1 MIYSNLNNYNQ
12 KYRSISDSQCT
23 TSDISFYFWIQS
35 FKNMIDANVLVIDDD
50 DDILLSAKLF
60 LKQHFNQVVTCKS
73 PKEINVL
80 LSHNDIDIILLDM
93 NYQKGAS
100 NGREGLYWLE
110 HILSI
115 DKDYVVILM
124 TAYGNVELAVQAIK
138 KGATDFILK
147 PWENDKLYATL
158 SAAAKLRASTKKVKK
173 LEKIT
178 SSIQK
183 DQARQFENII
193 GSSSPI
199 RQLQHTLV
207 KVAPTD
213 ANVLILGENGTG
225 KQVFAYELHRHSLRK
240 NHIFM
245 HVDLGSL
252 NENLFES
259 ELFGYAKGAFTDAR
273 EDRPGRFELA
283 DNGTIF
289 LDEIGNLTPPLQSK
303 LLTVLQNR
311 TVTRLGE
318 SKERKV
324 NVRLITATNMPLNEM
339 VAKGTFRQDLL
350 FRINTV
356 ELLLPPLHQRAED
369 ILILAN
375 HFLQTF
381 SSKYHKNISQINE
394 KAAQTLLSYHWP
406 GNVRE
411 LQHVIERAI
420 IMADGHEITA
430 ADLQLSPQRFGGT
443 SPMPANL
450 DLEEMEKMMVQKAI
464 DTHKGNISRA
474 AAELGLTRAAL
485 YRRIEKFGL

>member
-1 MIYSNLNNYNQ
+1 M
-12 KYRSISDSQCT
+12 T
-23 TSDISFYFWIQS
+23 E
-35 FKNMIDANVLVIDDD
+35 ANVLVIDDD

-60 LKQHFNQVVTCKS
+60 LKQHFNQIITCKS

-80 LSHNDIDIILLDM
+80 LSHNEIDIILLDM

-147 PWENDKLYATL
+147 PWENEKLYATL
-158 SAAAKLRASTKKVKK
+158 SAASKLRQSTKKVKK
-173 LEKIT
+173 LEKINT
-178 SSIQK
+178 SIQS
-183 DQARQFENII
+183 DQARKFEHII
-193 GSSSPI
+193 GTSEPVK
-199 RQLQHTLV
+199 QLQNTLI

-225 KQVFAYELHRHSLRK
+225 KQVFAYELHKHSLRK

-273 EDRPGRFELA
+273 DDRPGRFELA

-289 LDEIGNLTPPLQSK
+289 LDEIGNLSLPLQSK

-318 SKERKV
+318 SKDRKV

-356 ELLLPPLHQRAED
+356 ELELPPLHKRAED
-369 ILILAN
+369 IIQLAN
-375 HFLQTF
+375 HFLHIF
-381 SSKYHKNISQINE
+381 STKYHKNITSITE
-394 KAAQTLLSYHWP
+394 KAEKTLLNYHWP

-420 IMADGHEITA
+420 IMADGKEVTEQ
-430 ADLQLSPQRFGGT
+430 DLQLGPQRFGGT
-443 SPMPANL
+443 TPMPVTL

-464 DTHKGNISRA
+464 ENHKGNISRA

>member
-1 MIYSNLNNYNQ
+1 M
-12 KYRSISDSQCT
+12 T
-23 TSDISFYFWIQS
+23 E
-35 FKNMIDANVLVIDDD
+35 ANILVIDDD
-50 DDILLSAKLF
+50 DDILLSARLF
-60 LKQHFNQVVTCKS
+60 LKQHFNQILTCKS

-80 LSHNDIDIILLDM
+80 LSKNEVDIILLDM

-100 NGREGLYWLE
+100 DGREGLYWLE

-124 TAYGNVELAVQAIK
+124 TAFGNVELAVQAIK

-147 PWENDKLYATL
+147 PWENEKLFATL
-158 SAAAKLRASTKKVKK
+158 SAAAKLRQSNKKVKK
-173 LEKIT
+173 LEKIHT
-178 SSIQK
+178 SIQS
-183 DQARQFENII
+183 DMARKFENIV
-193 GSSSPI
+193 GNDASV
-199 RQLQHTLV
+199 QNLQKTLV

-225 KQVFAYELHRHSLRK
+225 KQVFAYELHKNSLRK
-240 NHIFM
+240 KQIFM

-273 EDRPGRFELA
+273 EDKPGRFEMA
-283 DNGTIF
+283 DGGTIF
-289 LDEIGNLTPPLQSK
+289 LDEIGNLSLTLQAK
-303 LLTVLQNR
+303 LLSVLQNR

-324 NVRLITATNMPLNEM
+324 DVRLINATNMPLNEM

-356 ELLLPPLHQRAED
+356 ELILPPLRERGND
-369 ILILAN
+369 IILLAN

-381 SSKYHKNISQINE
+381 NNKYHKAIKGIQE
-394 KAAQTLLSYHWP
+394 KAAQTLLNYKWP
-406 GNVRE
+406 GNIRE
-411 LQHVIERAI
+411 LQHVIERAV
-420 IMADGHEITA
+420 IMTDGFEITTD
-430 ADLQLSPQRFGGT
+430 DLQLSPQKFGNNQALQT
-443 SPMPANL
+443 DMPL
-450 DLEEMEKMMVQKAI
+450 DEMEKMMVSKAI
-464 DTHKGNISRA
+464 DKHKGNISRA

>member
-1 MIYSNLNNYNQ
+1 M
-12 KYRSISDSQCT
+12 T
-23 TSDISFYFWIQS
+23 E
-35 FKNMIDANVLVIDDD
+35 ANVLVIDDD
-50 DDILLSAKLF
+50 DDILLSARLF
-60 LKQHFNQVVTCKS
+60 LKQHFNQVMTCKS

-138 KGATDFILK
+138 QGATDFILK

-158 SAAAKLRASTKKVKK
+158 SAASKLRQSTKKVKK
-173 LEKIT
+173 LEKIH
-178 SSIQK
+178 SSIQT
-183 DQARQFENII
+183 DMARKFEHIV
-193 GSSSPI
+193 GTSAPVK
-199 RQLQHTLV
+199 QLQHTLL

-225 KQVFAYELHRHSLRK
+225 KQVFAYELHKHSLRK
-240 NHIFM
+240 NNIFM

-273 EDRPGRFELA
+273 DDRPGRFELA

-289 LDEIGNLTPPLQSK
+289 LDEIGNLSLPLQSK

-318 SKERKV
+318 SRERKV

-339 VAKGTFRQDLL
+339 VSKGTFRQDLL

-356 ELLLPPLHQRAED
+356 ELILPALHQRADD
-369 ILILAN
+369 ILLLAN
-375 HFLQTF
+375 HFLHTF
-381 SSKYHKNISQINE
+381 STKYHKSISRITD
-394 KAAQTLLSYHWP
+394 KAGQTLLNYHWP

-411 LQHVIERAI
+411 LQHVIERAV
-420 IMADGHEITA
+420 IMAEGIQIAEE
-430 ADLQLSPQRFGGT
+430 DLQLSPQKFGSNT
-443 SPMPANL
+443 PVMANM

>member
-1 MIYSNLNNYNQ
+1 M
-12 KYRSISDSQCT
+12 T
-23 TSDISFYFWIQS
+23 E
-35 FKNMIDANVLVIDDD
+35 ANVLVIDDD

-80 LSHNDIDIILLDM
+80 LSHNEIDIILLDM

-100 NGREGLYWLE
+100 DGREGLYWLE

-138 KGATDFILK
+138 KGAIDFILK

-158 SAAAKLRASTKKVKK
+158 SAASKLRQSTKKVKK
-173 LEKIT
+173 LEKIH
-178 SSIQK
+178 SSLQNDI
-183 DQARQFENII
+183 ARKFENII
-193 GSSSPI
+193 GTSAPI
-199 RQLQHTLV
+199 RHLQNTLV

-225 KQVFAYELHRHSLRK
+225 KQVFAYELHKHSLRK

-289 LDEIGNLTPPLQSK
+289 LDEIGNLSLPLQSK

-324 NVRLITATNMPLNEM
+324 NVRLITATNMPLNDM
-339 VAKGTFRQDLL
+339 IAKGTFRQDLL

-356 ELLLPPLHQRAED
+356 ELILPPLYQRTDD
-369 ILILAN
+369 ILPLAN

-381 SSKYHKNISQINE
+381 STKYHKSISRITD
-394 KAAQTLLSYHWP
+394 KAGKTLLDYHWP

-411 LQHVIERAI
+411 LQHVMERAI
-420 IMADGHEITA
+420 IMADGHEITES
-430 ADLQLSPQRFGGT
+430 DLQLSPQKFGSST
-443 SPMPANL
+443 PATANM
-450 DLEEMEKMMVQKAI
+450 DLEEMERMMVQKAI
-464 DTHKGNISRA
+464 DNHKGNITRA
-474 AAELGLTRAAL
+474 ASELGLTRAAL